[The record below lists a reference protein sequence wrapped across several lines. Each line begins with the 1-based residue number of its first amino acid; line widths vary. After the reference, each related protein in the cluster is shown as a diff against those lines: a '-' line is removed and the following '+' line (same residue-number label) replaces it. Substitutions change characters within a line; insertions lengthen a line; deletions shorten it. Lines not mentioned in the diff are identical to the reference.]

1 MLLIG
6 TGLLWLLAAI
16 LPPRGRRA
24 PETGGTVAFFKEFG
38 EGVREARRH
47 PWFLAG
53 LGALTAVIC
62 TGYSATGVALPLI
75 RRDRCGTEV
84 VLAGALTVHNV
95 GALAGTVLMAPDAPA
110 HRARPRGRGWL
121 ACYGFAP
128 LALLVPVHP
137 AVVFAAY
144 AIAGLGIDLFNVP
157 GSPPRSARSSR
168 ACRPGCPRWTSW
180 SPTVWPRS
188 AWPFWPRRRDLR
200 LATGA
205 GRLRAR
211 VFRGSRRS
219 RPDPH
224 HSPLLPPP
232 GHGRAETE
240 PSKRWTGRAG
250 PRNKIMMSAIWMVA
264 R

>member
-6 TGLLWLLAAI
+6 AGLLWLLAAI

-24 PETGGTVAFFKEFG
+24 PASVVPRRPGSTDGRHLHRLLGHGGGAPADQKG
-38 EGVREARRH
+38 SVRHRGRARRGAH
-47 PWFLAG
+47 RAQRRR
-53 LGALTAVIC
+53 LGRNRPH
-62 TGYSATGVALPLI
+62 G
-75 RRDRCGTEV
+75 
-84 VLAGALTVHNV
+84 
-95 GALAGTVLMAPDAPA
+95 PDAPA

-168 ACRPGCPRWTSW
+168 VCRPGCPRWTSW